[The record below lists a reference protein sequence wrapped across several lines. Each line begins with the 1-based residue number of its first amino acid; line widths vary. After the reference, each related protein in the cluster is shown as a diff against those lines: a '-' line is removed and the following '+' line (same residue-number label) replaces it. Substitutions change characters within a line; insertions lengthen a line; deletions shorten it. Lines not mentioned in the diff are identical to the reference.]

1 MNKTKVYTL
10 DERYVKVLK
19 LPTLQLDCSNLRKK
33 CFHGAHISDII
44 AAEDSFILLQ
54 KVPIQYNSYTIQY
67 NSSPEGAH
75 TIK

>member
-19 LPTLQLDCSNLRKK
+19 LPTERLQLDCSNLRKK

-54 KVPIQYNSYTIQY
+54 KVPILWHIQ
-67 NSSPEGAH
+67 
-75 TIK
+75 